1 MNIRALF
8 STDQRTRILRDV
20 AYQTQTINVTKTARR
35 LGLSKG
41 LVSKYL
47 KILQE
52 EGVLQQRDG
61 DYTVA
66 DTTATK
72 AIRILLNLS
81 ALHDGFFTGRPI
93 IRAAGLY
100 GSAAKGTNTEGSDT
114 DLWILTENASQ
125 DTLAK
130 LTSDLRKTFGN
141 VTPLYLTPGKLN
153 LLRKTET
160 NFYHS
165 LVFGSITLKGDDLE
179 TL

>member
-52 EGVLQQRDG
+52 EEVLQQRDG

-72 AIRILLNLS
+72 AVRILLNLS
-81 ALHDGFFTGRPI
+81 ALSDGFFRDRPL

-114 DLWILTENASQ
+114 DLWILTEEASQ

-130 LTSDLRKTFGN
+130 LTSDLRKTLGD
-141 VTPLYLTPGKLN
+141 VTPLYLTPEKLDQ
-153 LLRKTET
+153 LRNNET
-160 NFYHS
+160 TFYHS

>member
-1 MNIRALF
+1 MNIKALF
-8 STDQRTRILRDV
+8 STDQRTRILRHV
-20 AYQTQTINVTKTARR
+20 AYQTQTINVTKTAKM

-52 EGVLQQRDG
+52 EGVLKQKDG

-81 ALHDGFFTGRPI
+81 TLSDGFFTDHPL

-114 DLWILTENASQ
+114 DLWILTDEASQ
-125 DTLAK
+125 ATLAK
-130 LTSDLRKTFGN
+130 LTSDLRKTLGD
-141 VTPLYLTPGKLN
+141 VTPLYLTPEKLD
-153 LLRKTET
+153 LLRRTET
-160 NFYHS
+160 TFYHS